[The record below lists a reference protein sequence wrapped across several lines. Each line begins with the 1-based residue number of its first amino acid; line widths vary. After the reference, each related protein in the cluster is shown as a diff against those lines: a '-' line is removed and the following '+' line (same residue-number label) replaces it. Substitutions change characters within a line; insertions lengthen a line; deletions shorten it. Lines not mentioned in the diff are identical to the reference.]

1 MSLFASKI
9 PTIVI
14 DVKHVASNHR
24 GELFGM
30 SWKFQENRK
39 RIMIHFQSGS
49 GMYWQITYCRSV
61 VPGDAG
67 GAIYTPQI
75 LADQLNSPTYVFQ
88 PEGGSYDWKEL
99 HNDVVTNW

>member
-49 GMYWQITYCRSV
+49 GMYWQITYLLQECRPWGCHLHPPDFGRSV
-61 VPGDAG
+61 
-67 GAIYTPQI
+67 
-75 LADQLNSPTYVFQ
+75 SPTYVFQ

>member
-14 DVKHVASNHR
+14 DVKHVSSNHR

-61 VPGDAG
+61 VPGGAG

-75 LADQLNSPTYVFQ
+75 LADQLALLMYFNQKGAVMTEKSCIMT
-88 PEGGSYDWKEL
+88 W
-99 HNDVVTNW
+99 